1 MTEIMTSGIE
11 LMFTGM
17 GIVFLFLTM
26 LVGAIVLMSA
36 VVQRYFPE
44 MPVSRAVPGISS
56 DSDKSVVA
64 AITAA
69 VHQYRND
76 CKDAGGRATQGAVA
90 EKHN

>member
-1 MTEIMTSGIE
+1 MTELMTSGIE

-44 MPVSRAVPGISS
+44 MPVSRSVPGISS
-56 DSDKSVVA
+56 DIDKSVVA

-69 VHQYRND
+69 VHQYR
-76 CKDAGGRATQGAVA
+76 K
-90 EKHN
+90 KHN